1 MQVGGFFVLMLLGL
15 DRGGLEPGMLCGVAG
30 EGEPGPATASLVRT
44 SQDIAQGRKREE
56 EQ

>member
-1 MQVGGFFVLMLLGL
+1 MLLGL